1 MTAENTQ
8 GQHLL
13 PASAFVD
20 LLDASGEVVGSVPK
34 HWTAD
39 DLPAGTKKKAG
50 KASKDSG
57 TKDSGTNGAPK
68 VPAKSSSRTD
78 LNAYAVE
85 HGGMTAE
92 EAEAFKSGD
101 ELHAELTDRAKGSD
115 DKS

>member
-13 PASAFVD
+13 PESAFVD
-20 LLDASGEVVGSVPK
+20 LVDASGEVVGSVPK

-50 KASKDSG
+50 RGSSSSAKASD
-57 TKDSGTNGAPK
+57 D
-68 VPAKSSSRTD
+68 AKSD
-78 LNAYAVE
+78 
-85 HGGMTAE
+85 
-92 EAEAFKSGD
+92 D
-101 ELHAELTDRAKGSD
+101 AKGSD